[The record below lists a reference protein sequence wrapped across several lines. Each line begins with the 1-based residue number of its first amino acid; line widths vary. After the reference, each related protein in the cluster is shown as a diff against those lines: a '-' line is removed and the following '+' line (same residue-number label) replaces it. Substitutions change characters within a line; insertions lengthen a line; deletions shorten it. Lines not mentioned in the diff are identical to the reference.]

1 VSDHRRRPE
10 HPATRDGREPVRGP
24 ANRACFHCMDV
35 DPNRRS
41 PPCVLVIFG
50 ASGDLTARKLLPAL
64 ARLAG
69 RGALPPEVA
78 LIGVARTP
86 MTDQEFADRCRRT
99 VPDEGQARWRELTAA
114 ARYVSGDYDDPTTYQ
129 RLAEVLAEC
138 DRRHGTAGNRVYYFA
153 TPPRLFGPIAVTL
166 GKAGLSVPAGDSF
179 IRAVIEK
186 PFGWDETSARELYA
200 DLSSAFVEDQI
211 FRIDHY
217 LAKETVQNLL
227 ALRFA
232 NSIFEP
238 IWNRTWVDNVQITV
252 AETLGVGERG
262 AFYETTG
269 AMRDIV
275 QNHVLQVLSLFLM
288 EPPTSFHP
296 EAIRDEKVKLLRAI
310 RPLEEE
316 AEIAA
321 DAVRGQY
328 TRGGTRDDL
337 MAGYRDEPDVDPLS
351 ATETFVAM
359 RLEVQNWRWTGV
371 PVYVRTGKRLP
382 ARVTEVA
389 IEFHRPPQLPLFPG
403 TAEGLEPDALI
414 VRVQPDEG
422 LSLRFG
428 AKVPGHAFRVQKASM
443 DFSYAS
449 FEEQSPDAYE
459 RVLLDALIGDP
470 TLFIRADEVGRSWR
484 IVDPVMQ
491 YWAHDGRPIPLY
503 QAATWGP
510 PEAAALIARD
520 GRSWRP
526 TGRRGGAQH

>member
-1 VSDHRRRPE
+1 MDISMVGE
-10 HPATRDGREPVRGP
+10 APA
-24 ANRACFHCMDV
+24 MDDQV
-35 DPNRRS
+35 RRS
-41 PPCVLVIFG
+41 PACALVIFG

-64 ARLAG
+64 ERLSAY
-69 RGALPPEVA
+69 GALPPEVA

-86 MTDQEFADRCRRT
+86 MTDEEFAAYCRAK
-99 VPDEGQARWRELTAA
+99 VAGSDNPRWSQLAA
-114 ARYVSGDYDDPTTYQ
+114 DARYVHGDYDDPATYAQ
-129 RLAEVLAEC
+129 LAEVLDDA
-138 DRRHGTAGNRVYYFA
+138 DRLHGTSGSRVYYFA
-153 TPPRLFGPIAVTL
+153 TPPRLFGPIALSL
-166 GKAGLSVPAGDSF
+166 GKAGLSTPKGDGF
-179 IRAVIEK
+179 VRVVIEK

-200 DLSSAFVEDQI
+200 DLSTAFVEEQI

-252 AETLGVGERG
+252 AETIGVGDRG
-262 AFYETTG
+262 GFYETTG

-288 EPPTSFHP
+288 EPPTSFHA

-310 RPLEEE
+310 RPLEDE

-321 DAVRGQY
+321 NAVRGQY
-328 TRGGTRDDL
+328 TRGGTREEL
-337 MAGYRDEPDVDPLS
+337 MPGYREEPGVDPLS
-351 ATETFVAM
+351 STETFVAL
-359 RLEVQNWRWTGV
+359 RLNIQNWRWAGV

-382 ARVTEVA
+382 ARATEVA
-389 IEFHRPPQLPLFPG
+389 MQFQRPPHLPLFPG
-403 TAEGLEPDALI
+403 TDAGLEPDALI

-428 AKVPGHAFRVQKASM
+428 AKVPGHAFRVRKASM
-443 DFSYAS
+443 DFSYKS
-449 FEEQSPDAYE
+449 FEQESIDAYE
-459 RVLLDALIGDP
+459 RVILDALIGDP

-484 IVDPVMQ
+484 IVDPVLQ
-491 YWAHDGRPIPLY
+491 YWSADDRPIPLY

-510 PEAAALIARD
+510 SEATSLIARD
-520 GRSWRP
+520 GRSWRRL
-526 TGRRGGAQH
+526 T

>member
-1 VSDHRRRPE
+1 M
-10 HPATRDGREPVRGP
+10 T
-24 ANRACFHCMDV
+24 V
-35 DPNRRS
+35 DADRRS

-64 ARLAG
+64 ERLAG
-69 RGALPPEVA
+69 YGALPPEVA
-78 LIGVARTP
+78 LVGVARTP
-86 MTDQEFADRCRRT
+86 MSDAEFGDLCRRSAAG
-99 VPDEGQARWRELTAA
+99 EGDPRWKDLTAA
-114 ARYVSGDYDDPTTYQ
+114 ARYVSGGYDDPATYQ

-138 DRRHGTAGNRVYYFA
+138 DGRHGTAGNRVYYFA
-153 TPPRLFGPIAVTL
+153 TPPRLFGPIAVSL
-166 GKAGLSVPAGDSF
+166 GKAGLSAPSGDGF
-179 IRAVIEK
+179 VRAVIEK
-186 PFGWDETSARELYA
+186 PFGWDEVSARELYA
-200 DLSSAFVEDQI
+200 DLSSAFVEEQI

-262 AFYETTG
+262 GFYETTG

-310 RPLEEE
+310 RPLDEE
-316 AEIAA
+316 AEIEAN
-321 DAVRGQY
+321 AVRGQY
-328 TRGGTRDDL
+328 TRGGTREEL
-337 MAGYRDEPDVDPLS
+337 MPGYREEPGVDPLS
-351 ATETFVAM
+351 STETFVAM
-359 RLEVQNWRWTGV
+359 RLSIENWRWAGV

-382 ARVTEVA
+382 ARLTEVA
-389 IEFHRPPQLPLFPG
+389 MEFRNPPQLPLFPG
-403 TAEGLEPDALI
+403 TAEALEPDALI

-443 DFSYAS
+443 DFSYQS
-449 FEEQSPDAYE
+449 FEEESPDAYE
-459 RVLLDALIGDP
+459 RVILDALLGDP

-491 YWAHDGRPIPLY
+491 YWAGTAGHIPLY

-510 PEAAALIARD
+510 PEAASLIARD
-520 GRSWRP
+520 GRSWR
-526 TGRRGGAQH
+526 HSH

>member
-1 VSDHRRRPE
+1 M
-10 HPATRDGREPVRGP
+10 
-24 ANRACFHCMDV
+24 NV
-35 DPNRRS
+35 DADRRS

-64 ARLAG
+64 ARLAED
-69 RGALPPEVA
+69 GALPPEVA
-78 LIGVARTP
+78 LVGVARTP
-86 MTDQEFADRCRRT
+86 MTDDEFAQRCRRS
-99 VPDEGQARWRELTAA
+99 VSGDGQSRWKDLTAG
-114 ARYVSGDYDDPTTYQ
+114 ARYVGGGYDDPDTYR
-129 RLAEVLAEC
+129 RLADVLAEC
-138 DRRHGTAGNRVYYFA
+138 DDRHGTRGNRVYYFA
-153 TPPRLFGPIAVTL
+153 TPPRLFGTIAMSL
-166 GKAGLSVPAGDSF
+166 GKAGLSVPSGDSF
-179 IRAVIEK
+179 VRAVIEK
-186 PFGWDETSARELYA
+186 PFGWDEVSARELYA
-200 DLSSAFVEDQI
+200 DLSSAFVEEQI

-262 AFYETTG
+262 GFYETTG

-288 EPPTSFHP
+288 EPPTSFHA

-310 RPLEEE
+310 RPLDEEV
-316 AEIAA
+316 EIAA
-321 DAVRGQY
+321 NAVRGQY
-328 TRGGTRDDL
+328 TRGGTREDL
-337 MAGYRDEPDVDPLS
+337 MAGYREEPGVDPLS

-371 PVYVRTGKRLP
+371 PIYVRTGKRLP
-382 ARVTEVA
+382 ARITDVA
-389 IEFHRPPQLPLFPG
+389 IEFRRPPQLPLFPG
-403 TAEGLEPDALI
+403 TAERLDPDALI

-443 DFSYAS
+443 DFSYES

-459 RVLLDALIGDP
+459 RVILDALVGDP

-484 IVDPVMQ
+484 IVDPVMR
-491 YWAHDGRPIPLY
+491 YWAGDKRPIPLY

-510 PEAAALIARD
+510 PEAGSLIARD
-520 GRSWRP
+520 GRTWR
-526 TGRRGGAQH
+526 HSS

>member
-1 VSDHRRRPE
+1 MTDQ
-10 HPATRDGREPVRGP
+10 D
-24 ANRACFHCMDV
+24 
-35 DPNRRS
+35 RRS
-41 PPCVLVIFG
+41 PPCALVIFG

-64 ARLAG
+64 ERLADY
-69 RGALPPEVA
+69 GALPDGVT

-86 MTDQEFADRCRRT
+86 MD
-99 VPDEGQARWRELTAA
+99 DEGFRNYCRERVPGTGNPRWAELTAA
-114 ARYVSGDYDDPTTYQ
+114 ARYVAGGYDDPATYQ
-129 RLAEVLAEC
+129 RLAEVLGEC
-138 DRRHGTAGNRVYYFA
+138 DHACGAAGNRVYYFA
-153 TPPRLFGPIAVTL
+153 TPPRLFGPIALSL
-166 GKAGLSVPAGDSF
+166 GKAGLGQGAGDGF
-179 IRAVIEK
+179 VRAVIEK
-186 PFGWDETSARELYA
+186 PFGWDEDSARELYA
-200 DLSSAFVEDQI
+200 DLSTAFAEEQI

-262 AFYETTG
+262 GFYETTG

-296 EAIRDEKVKLLRAI
+296 EGIRDEKVKLLRAI
-310 RPLEEE
+310 RPLETE
-316 AEIAA
+316 AEIARH
-321 DAVRGQY
+321 AVRGQY

-337 MAGYRDEPDVDPLS
+337 MPGYREEPGVDPLS
-351 ATETFVAM
+351 STETFVAL
-359 RLEVQNWRWTGV
+359 RLEVANWRWNDV
-371 PVYVRTGKRLP
+371 PIYVRTGKRLP

-389 IEFHRPPQLPLFPG
+389 MEFHRPPQLPLFPSR
-403 TAEGLEPDALI
+403 EDHPEPDALI

-443 DFSYAS
+443 DFSYES
-449 FEEQSPDAYE
+449 FEEQSIDAYE
-459 RVLLDALIGDP
+459 RVILDALIGDP
-470 TLFIRADEVGRSWR
+470 TLFIRADEVGRSWK
-484 IVDPVMQ
+484 IVDPILRC
-491 YWAHDGRPIPLY
+491 WEHDAGSIPLY

-510 PEAAALIARD
+510 PEAEALIVRD
-520 GRSWRP
+520 GRRWRSL
-526 TGRRGGAQH
+526 T

>member
-1 VSDHRRRPE
+1 MNVDSDRH
-10 HPATRDGREPVRGP
+10 
-24 ANRACFHCMDV
+24 
-35 DPNRRS
+35 S
-41 PPCVLVIFG
+41 PPCALVIFG

-64 ARLAG
+64 ERLSG
-69 RGALPPEVA
+69 YGALPPEVA
-78 LIGVARTP
+78 LIGVGRTP
-86 MTDQEFADRCRRT
+86 LTDADFGDLCRRS
-99 VPDEGQARWRELTAA
+99 VSGQDSPRWKELTAA
-114 ARYVSGDYDDPTTYQ
+114 ARYVHGGYDDPATYA

-138 DRRHGTAGNRVYYFA
+138 DSRHGTAGSRVFYFA
-153 TPPRLFGPIAVTL
+153 TPPRLFGPISVNL

-179 IRAVIEK
+179 VRAVVEK
-186 PFGWDETSARELYA
+186 PFGWDEISARELYA
-200 DLSSAFVEDQI
+200 DLSSAFVEEQI

-252 AETLGVGERG
+252 AETLGVGDRG
-262 AFYETTG
+262 GFYETTG

-288 EPPTSFHP
+288 EPPTSFHA

-310 RPLEEE
+310 QPLDEE

-321 DAVRGQY
+321 NAVRGQY
-328 TRGGTRDDL
+328 TRGGTRTDL
-337 MAGYRDEPDVDPLS
+337 MPGYRDEPGVDPLS

-371 PVYVRTGKRLP
+371 PIYVRTGKRLP
-382 ARVTEVA
+382 ARLTEVA
-389 IEFHRPPQLPLFPG
+389 MEFRRPPQLPLFPG
-403 TAEGLEPDALI
+403 RAEGLEPDALI

-443 DFSYAS
+443 DFSYKS
-449 FEEQSPDAYE
+449 FEEQSPAAYE
-459 RVLLDALIGDP
+459 RVILDARIGDP

-491 YWAHDGRPIPLY
+491 YWAGDERPIPLY

-510 PEAAALIARD
+510 PEADSLITRD
-520 GRSWRP
+520 GRSWRHSS
-526 TGRRGGAQH
+526 RS

>member
-1 VSDHRRRPE
+1 MSTETD
-10 HPATRDGREPVRGP
+10 
-24 ANRACFHCMDV
+24 
-35 DPNRRS
+35 RRS
-41 PPCVLVIFG
+41 PACALVIFG

-64 ARLAG
+64 ARLAAY
-69 RGALPPEVA
+69 GALPAEVA

-86 MTDQEFADRCRRT
+86 MTDDEFSSYCRAAVTGTAD
-99 VPDEGQARWRELTAA
+99 ARWSAIA
-114 ARYVSGDYDDPTTYQ
+114 DSARYVHGDYDDPATYA
-129 RLAEVLAEC
+129 RLAEVLADC
-138 DRRHGTAGNRVYYFA
+138 DRLLGTDGNRVYYFS
-153 TPPRLFGPIAVTL
+153 TPPRLFSPIALSIGKSGL
-166 GKAGLSVPAGDSF
+166 GTPAGESF

-186 PFGWDETSARELYA
+186 PFGWDDTSARELYA
-200 DLSSAFVEDQI
+200 DLSTAFVEDQI

-252 AETLGVGERG
+252 AETLGVGGRG
-262 AFYETTG
+262 GFYETTG

-288 EPPTSFHP
+288 EPPTSFHA

-310 RPLEEE
+310 RPLDDE

-321 DAVRGQY
+321 HAVRGQY
-328 TRGGTRDDL
+328 TRGGTREEL
-337 MAGYRDEPDVDPLS
+337 MPGYREEPGVDPLS

-359 RLEVQNWRWTGV
+359 RLNVQNWRWNGV

-382 ARVTEVA
+382 ERVTEVA
-389 IEFHRPPQLPLFPG
+389 MQFHRPPHLPLFPG
-403 TAEGLEPDALI
+403 TDALEPDALI

-443 DFSYAS
+443 DFSYES
-449 FEEQSPDAYE
+449 FDQKSIDAYE
-459 RVLLDALIGDP
+459 RVLLDALIGDR

-484 IVDPVMQ
+484 IVDPVLQ
-491 YWAHDGRPIPLY
+491 YWSADSRPIPLY
-503 QAATWGP
+503 QAASWGP
-510 PEAAALIARD
+510 PEADALIARD
-520 GRSWRP
+520 GRSWRHS
-526 TGRRGGAQH
+526 T

>member
-1 VSDHRRRPE
+1 M
-10 HPATRDGREPVRGP
+10 
-24 ANRACFHCMDV
+24 NV
-35 DPNRRS
+35 DADRRS

-64 ARLAG
+64 ERLAG
-69 RGALPPEVA
+69 YGALPPEVA
-78 LIGVARTP
+78 LVGVARTP
-86 MTDQEFADRCRRT
+86 MADAEFGDLCCRS
-99 VPDEGQARWRELTAA
+99 VAGGDNPRWKDLTSA
-114 ARYVSGDYDDPTTYQ
+114 ARYVHGNYDDPATYQ
-129 RLAEVLAEC
+129 RLAEVLADC
-138 DRRHGTAGNRVYYFA
+138 DQRHGTAGNRVYYFA
-153 TPPRLFGPIAVTL
+153 TPPRLFGPIAMSL
-166 GKAGLSVPAGDSF
+166 GKAGLSVPAGDSSV
-179 IRAVIEK
+179 RAVVEK
-186 PFGWDETSARELYA
+186 PFGWDEISARELYA
-200 DLSSAFVEDQI
+200 DLSSAFVEEQI

-262 AFYETTG
+262 GFYETTG

-288 EPPTSFHP
+288 EPPASFHA

-310 RPLEEE
+310 QPLERE
-316 AEIAA
+316 ADIAA
-321 DAVRGQY
+321 HAVRGQY

-337 MAGYRDEPDVDPLS
+337 MPGYREESGVDPLS
-351 ATETFVAM
+351 HTETFVAM

-371 PVYVRTGKRLP
+371 PIYVRTGKRLP
-382 ARVTEVA
+382 ARLTEVA
-389 IEFHRPPQLPLFPG
+389 MEFRRPPQLPLFPG
-403 TAEGLEPDALI
+403 TAEKLEPDALI

-443 DFSYAS
+443 DFSYES

-459 RVLLDALIGDP
+459 RVILDALIGDP

-484 IVDPVMQ
+484 IVDPVM
-491 YWAHDGRPIPLY
+491 
-503 QAATWGP
+503 
-510 PEAAALIARD
+510 E
-520 GRSWRP
+520 
-526 TGRRGGAQH
+526 

>member
-1 VSDHRRRPE
+1 
-10 HPATRDGREPVRGP
+10 
-24 ANRACFHCMDV
+24 MV
-35 DPNRRS
+35 DLDRRS
-41 PPCVLVIFG
+41 PPCALAIFD

-64 ARLAG
+64 DGLAAA
-69 RGALPPEVA
+69 GALPAEVA

-86 MTDQEFADRCRRT
+86 MTDDEFRAYCRT
-99 VPDEGQARWRELTAA
+99 HVPRDDGAGEDACWGRLTAS
-114 ARYVSGDYDDPTTYQ
+114 ARYVVGGYDDPGTYQ
-129 RLAEVLAEC
+129 RLSEVLDDC
-138 DRRHGTAGNRVYYFA
+138 DREQGTQGNRLYYFA
-153 TPPRLFGPIAVTL
+153 TPPRLFAPIAVNL
-166 GKAGLSVPAGDSF
+166 GKAGLSRPEGDAF
-179 IRAVIEK
+179 IRAVVEK
-186 PFGWDETSARELYA
+186 PFGWDEDSARELYSH
-200 DLSSAFVEDQI
+200 LSSAFDEEQI

-252 AETLGVGERG
+252 AETIGVGDRG
-262 AFYETTG
+262 GFYEMTG

-310 RPLEEE
+310 RPLDEEPD
-316 AEIAA
+316 IAA
-321 DAVRGQY
+321 NAVRGQY
-328 TRGGTRDDL
+328 TRGGTRNDL
-337 MAGYRDEPDVDPLS
+337 MPGYREEPGVDPLS
-351 ATETFVAM
+351 STETFVAL
-359 RLEVQNWRWTGV
+359 RLDIDNWRWTGV

-382 ARVTEVA
+382 IRATEVA
-389 IEFHRPPQLPLFPG
+389 MQFQRPPQLPLFPG
-403 TAEGLEPDALI
+403 AATDLEPDALI

-422 LSLRFG
+422 LSLHFG
-428 AKVPGHAFRVQKASM
+428 AKVPGHAFRVQKTSM

-449 FEEQSPDAYE
+449 FEERAPDAYE
-459 RVLLDALIGDP
+459 RVLLDALVGDP

-484 IVDPVMQ
+484 IVDPVLRF
-491 YWAHDGRPIPLY
+491 WAAHPEPIPLY

-520 GRSWRP
+520 GRRWRP
-526 TGRRGGAQH
+526 LA

>member
-1 VSDHRRRPE
+1 VTASEHLSGSDTPGTDDDVRRA
-10 HPATRDGREPVRGP
+10 PAC
-24 ANRACFHCMDV
+24 A
-35 DPNRRS
+35 
-41 PPCVLVIFG
+41 LVIFG

-64 ARLAG
+64 ERLSAY
-69 RGALPPEVA
+69 GALPPEVA

-86 MTDQEFADRCRRT
+86 MTDEEFVAYCRAKVAGT
-99 VPDEGQARWRELTAA
+99 DNPRWAELTGG
-114 ARYVSGDYDDPTTYQ
+114 ARYVHGGYDDPATYA
-129 RLAEVLAEC
+129 RLADVLEET
-138 DRRHGTAGNRVYYFA
+138 DRTRGTAGSRAYYFA
-153 TPPRLFGPIAVTL
+153 TPPRLFGPIALSL
-166 GKAGLSVPAGDSF
+166 GKAGLSTATDDAFV
-179 IRAVIEK
+179 RVVIEK
-186 PFGWDETSARELYA
+186 PFGWDEDSARELYD
-200 DLSSAFVEDQI
+200 DLSTAFVEEQI

-252 AETLGVGERG
+252 AESIGVGDRG
-262 AFYETTG
+262 GFYETTG

-288 EPPTSFHP
+288 EPPTSFHA

-310 RPLEEE
+310 RPLDDE

-321 DAVRGQY
+321 HAVRGQY
-328 TRGGTRDDL
+328 TRGGTREEL
-337 MAGYRDEPDVDPLS
+337 MPGYREEPGVDPLS
-351 ATETFVAM
+351 ATETFVAL
-359 RLEVQNWRWTGV
+359 RLTIQNWRWAGV

-382 ARVTEVA
+382 ARTTEVSMQ
-389 IEFHRPPQLPLFPG
+389 FQRPPHLPLFPG
-403 TAEGLEPDALI
+403 IDAGLEPDALI

-443 DFSYAS
+443 DFSYES
-449 FEEQSPDAYE
+449 FEQESIDAYE

-484 IVDPVMQ
+484 IVDPVLRF
-491 YWAHDGRPIPLY
+491 WAAEARPIPLY

-510 PEAAALIARD
+510 TEATTLIESE
-520 GRSWRP
+520 GRSWR
-526 TGRRGGAQH
+526 Q